1 MSQTAL
7 LINVVPVAGV
17 SEQITPG
24 LKTAWVRAPEN
35 GTCPVSFAEA
45 MAEHFI
51 SNAEL
56 LASVQR
62 FPPAQSWYHEDHEGL
77 Y

>member
-1 MSQTAL
+1 MIMSQTAL

-24 LKTAWVRAPEN
+24 LKTAWVRAA
-35 GTCPVSFAEA
+35 CPVSFAKA
-45 MAEHFI
+45 VAEHFI